1 VIPNADGIF
10 SYTPDAGYTGSDSFT
25 YLADD
30 GTDQSMATVMITVV
44 EDADSDWGDAPEFSS
59 SMGGGYP
66 TRAASGGASHTIG
79 ELWLGAM
86 APDGEADGQPHPV
99 ALGDD
104 NNNIDDEDG
113 VAIPDLQQGKA
124 ATIEIVVGGGG
135 GHVDAW
141 IDWNGNHL
149 WEHPQEQIHA
159 GHLPDGTHA
168 ISVSVPDATITGQT
182 FARFRISSD
191 GGLTPMDSAP
201 DGEVE
206 DHEVWI
212 QASQGNCDGVVTAA
226 DAVIALEM
234 ASGSRPFD
242 AAADVSGD
250 GQVTSLDA
258 LMILQAA
265 GGAIEIY

>member
-44 EDADSDWGDAPEFSS
+44 ETADSDWGDAPEFSS
-59 SMGGGYP
+59 SVGGGYP

-79 ELWLGAM
+79 GPWLGAM
-86 APDGEADGQPHPV
+86 APDGEADGHPDS
-99 ALGDD
+99 AAMGDD

-113 VAIPDLQQGKA
+113 AFIPGLQQGKTA
-124 ATIEIVVGGGG
+124 MIEIVVGGGG
-135 GHVDAW
+135 GYVDAW

-168 ISVSVPDATITGQT
+168 ISVLVPDASITGQT
-182 FARFRISSD
+182 FARFRISSA
-191 GGLTPMDSAP
+191 GGLPPAGSAP

-206 DHEVWI
+206 DYGVQI
-212 QASQGNCDGVVTAA
+212 QASQGYCECGDLNCDGH
-226 DAVIALEM
+226 L
-234 ASGSRPFD
+234 
-242 AAADVSGD
+242 AAARL
-250 GQVTSLDA
+250 TPPR
-258 LMILQAA
+258 M
-265 GGAIEIY
+265 